1 MTTQTVKYTA
11 EQVEVLVAR
20 YTEAPTAATVEALA
34 TETGRTVKS
43 VVAKLAQLGVYRK
56 AEKAAGAAAGVTKLT
71 LAQVLAPN
79 DEVMQNDLVKLT
91 KATLVKLQAAAVA
104 E

>member
-1 MTTQTVKYTA
+1 MTTQTVKYTQ

-20 YTEAPTAATVEALA
+20 YTETPTAATVEALA

-43 VVAKLAQLGVYRK
+43 VVAKLAQLGVYKK
-56 AEKAAGAAAGVTKLT
+56 AEKVGATAGVTKLT
-71 LAQVLAPN
+71 LAQALAPN

-91 KATLVKLQAAAVA
+91 KATLVKLQAALAVA